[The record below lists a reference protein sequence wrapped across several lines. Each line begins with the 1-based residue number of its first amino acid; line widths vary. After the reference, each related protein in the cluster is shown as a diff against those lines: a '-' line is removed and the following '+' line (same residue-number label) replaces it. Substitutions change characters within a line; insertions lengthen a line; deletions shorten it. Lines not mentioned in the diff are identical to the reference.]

1 MISKLPGTLF
11 TKTARAISAGAIVLV
26 SLLPAASAAPK
37 PELKE
42 LRGRIDALQKELDSK
57 EDAKADATDA
67 LKTSERAISDINY
80 RLRDLAT
87 QQQAANATL
96 ATLAQQ
102 KENRQQ
108 KIGTEQVLLGRLL
121 YQQYLSG
128 QQDQFKILLNQQNP
142 NQAARQLHYY
152 AYLARAR
159 NDMLENL
166 RDNLAKLQH
175 LTQATEAKQA
185 ELTQIRTEQDQQKQQ
200 LVAQQQAKKK
210 LVAQLAKQIGRQR
223 TELSQLQRNEKR
235 LTTLIERLAKQQQTR
250 KKPERTSGRNSNAPT
265 PQPADASEF
274 HAQAKPRTGKL
285 PLPVRG
291 ELVGRFG
298 SPRQDSG
305 APWRGLFI
313 RTAAG
318 QEVRTIADG
327 RVVFADWLR
336 GFGNLIIIDHGKG
349 YMSLYGN
356 NESLFKHAGEN
367 VHSSDV
373 IASTGNS
380 GGNPETGLYFELR
393 FQSRPFD
400 PLTWCRV
407 G

>member
-1 MISKLPGTLF
+1 VISKLPGTSF
-11 TKTARAISAGAIVLV
+11 TKAALAILAGAFLLA
-26 SLLPAASAAPK
+26 SLPLPASAAPK

-42 LRGRIDALQKELDSK
+42 LRGRIDALQKELDNK
-57 EDAKADATDA
+57 EDAKADASDA

-80 RLRDLAT
+80 RLRDLSM
-87 QQQAANATL
+87 QQQNANATL
-96 ATLAQQ
+96 ANLAQQ
-102 KENRQQ
+102 KEARQHR
-108 KIGTEQVLLGRLL
+108 IGAEQVMLGKLLH
-121 YQQYLSG
+121 QQYLSG

-142 NQAARQLHYY
+142 NEAARQLRYY

-159 NDMLENL
+159 NDMLKSL
-166 RDNLAKLQH
+166 RDHLAKLQQLAH
-175 LTQATEAKQA
+175 ATESKQA
-185 ELTQIRTEQDQQKQQ
+185 ELAQIRSEQDQQKQQ
-200 LVAQQQAKKK
+200 LVTQQQAKKK
-210 LVAQLAKQIGRQR
+210 LVAQLAQQIGRQR
-223 TELSQLQRNEKR
+223 TELTQLQHNEKR
-235 LTTLIERLAKQQQTR
+235 LTQLIERLARQQQAR
-250 KKPERTSGRNSNAPT
+250 KKAERTPQRNT
-265 PQPADASEF
+265 RT
-274 HAQAKPRTGKL
+274 AKPEQSTPSQSHAAARPQKGKL

-318 QEVRTIADG
+318 QEVRTVADG
-327 RVVFADWLR
+327 RVVFADWMR
-336 GFGNLIIIDHGKG
+336 GFGNLIIVDHGKG

-356 NESLFKHAGEN
+356 NESLFKKEGEN
-367 VHSSDV
+367 VRGGDA

-393 FQSRPFD
+393 FQSKPFD

>member
-1 MISKLPGTLF
+1 MISKPPKSVLAL
-11 TKTARAISAGAIVLV
+11 SAGALLLA
-26 SLLPAASAAPK
+26 SLILPASAAPK
-37 PELKE
+37 PELQE

-57 EDAKADATDA
+57 EGARTDASDA

-87 QQQAANATL
+87 QQQDANATL
-96 ATLAQQ
+96 ADLAQQ

-108 KIGTEQVLLGRLL
+108 KIVAEQVLLGKLL
-121 YQQYLSG
+121 YQQYQSG
-128 QQDQFKILLNQQNP
+128 QRDQLKILLNQENP
-142 NQAARQLHYY
+142 NQAARQLRYY

-159 NDMLENL
+159 NEMLENL
-166 RDNLAKLQH
+166 RDHLAKLQL
-175 LTQATEAKQA
+175 LTQATESKQA
-185 ELTQIRTEQDQQKQQ
+185 ELAEIRAEQDQQKQQ

-210 LVAQLAKQIGRQR
+210 LVARLAQQIGRQR
-223 TELSQLQRNEKR
+223 TELTQLQRNEKQ
-235 LTTLIERLAKQQQTR
+235 LTQLIERLAKQQQAR
-250 KKPERTSGRNSNAPT
+250 KKTARAPRRDATPE
-265 PQPADASEF
+265 QPGSSQPLAL
-274 HAQAKPRTGKL
+274 AQPRTGKL

-313 RTAAG
+313 RSAAG
-318 QEVRTIADG
+318 QEVHTIADG

-367 VHSSDV
+367 VRGGDV

-380 GGNPETGLYFELR
+380 GGNQETGLYFELR

-400 PLTWCRV
+400 PLTWCRI

>member
-1 MISKLPGTLF
+1 MLSSLPF
-11 TKTARAISAGAIVLV
+11 
-26 SLLPAASAAPK
+26 PASAAPK

-57 EDAKADATDA
+57 EGAKADASDA

-80 RLRDLAT
+80 RLRDLST
-87 QQQAANATL
+87 QQQGTSATL
-96 ATLAQQ
+96 SSLEQQ
-102 KENRQQ
+102 KGNRQQ
-108 KIGTEQVLLGRLL
+108 RIAAEQVSLGKLL

-142 NQAARQLHYY
+142 NQAARQLRYY
-152 AYLARAR
+152 GYLARAR
-159 NDMLENL
+159 NEMLENL
-166 RDNLAKLQH
+166 RDNLAKLQQ
-175 LTQATEAKQA
+175 LSQATESKQA
-185 ELTQIRTEQDQQKQQ
+185 ELARIRAEQDQQKQQ

-210 LVAQLAKQIGRQR
+210 LVAQLAQQIGRQR
-223 TELSQLQRNEKR
+223 TELSQLQRNEKQ
-235 LTTLIERLAKQQQTR
+235 LTQLIERLAKQQAR
-250 KKPERTSGRNSNAPT
+250 KKPERTPRRNAREPAAEQPVA
-265 PQPADASEF
+265 PQPSAL
-274 HAQAKPRTGKL
+274 AQTQKGKL

-291 ELVGRFG
+291 ELAGRFG

-305 APWRGLFI
+305 APWRGVFI

-318 QEVRTIADG
+318 QEVHNIAEG

-336 GFGNLIIIDHGKG
+336 GFGNLIIIDHGNG

-356 NESLFKHAGEN
+356 NESLFKHVGDN
-367 VHSSDV
+367 VRSGDV

-400 PLTWCRV
+400 PLTWCRA

>member
-11 TKTARAISAGAIVLV
+11 TKAALAISAGAFLLA
-26 SLLPAASAAPK
+26 SLSLPASATPK

-57 EDAKADATDA
+57 EDAKADASDA

-87 QQQAANATL
+87 QQQNANATL
-96 ATLAQQ
+96 ANLAQQ
-102 KENRQQ
+102 QENRQQ
-108 KIGTEQVLLGRLL
+108 RIGAEQVMLGKLL

-142 NQAARQLHYY
+142 NQAARQLRYY

-159 NDMLENL
+159 NEMLENL
-166 RDNLAKLQH
+166 RDHLAKLQR
-175 LTQATEAKQA
+175 LAQATEAKHA
-185 ELTQIRTEQDQQKQQ
+185 ELAQIRAEQDQQKQQ
-200 LVAQQQAKKK
+200 LVTQQQKKK
-210 LVAQLAKQIGRQR
+210 MLVAQLAQQIGRQR
-223 TELSQLQRNEKR
+223 TELTQLQRNEKQ
-235 LTTLIERLAKQQQTR
+235 LTQLIERLAKQQQAR
-250 KKPERTSGRNSNAPT
+250 KKAERTPQRNARAPT
-265 PQPADASEF
+265 LEQPTSSQSHATARPQN
-274 HAQAKPRTGKL
+274 GKL

-313 RTAAG
+313 RTVAG

-367 VHSSDV
+367 VRGGDA

-393 FQSRPFD
+393 FQSKPFD

>member
-1 MISKLPGTLF
+1 MISRPPTIIVIL
-11 TKTARAISAGAIVLV
+11 KTARAV
-26 SLLPAASAAPK
+26 SLGALLLAASALPALAAPK
-37 PELKE
+37 PELQE
-42 LRGRIDALQKELDSK
+42 LRGRIDALQKELGDK

-67 LKTSERAISDINY
+67 LQTSERAISDINR
-80 RLRDLAT
+80 RLRDLGA
-87 QQQAANATL
+87 QQKKANATL
-96 ATLAQQ
+96 SSLEQQ
-102 KENRQQ
+102 KKEQQ
-108 KIGTEQVLLGRLL
+108 QSIGAEQVLLGKLL

-128 QQDQFKILLNQQNP
+128 QQDHFKILLNQENP
-142 NQAARQLHYY
+142 NQAARQLRYY

-159 NDMLENL
+159 NEMLEDL
-166 RDNLAKLQH
+166 RDNLEKLQRIA
-175 LTQATEAKQA
+175 QATESKQA
-185 ELTQIRTEQDQQKQQ
+185 ELTQIRSQQDLQKQQ
-200 LVAQQQAKKK
+200 LLKQQQAKKQ
-210 LVAQLAKQIGRQR
+210 LVAQLAKQIGHQR
-223 TELSQLQRNEKR
+223 TELSQLQRNEKS
-235 LTTLIERLAKQQQTR
+235 LTQLIERLAKQQLAR
-250 KKPERTSGRNSNAPT
+250 KKSEQSNRRNTTPPAPE
-265 PQPADASEF
+265 QADA
-274 HAQAKPRTGKL
+274 APPQAKGGKL

-291 ELVGRFG
+291 ELLGRFG

-318 QEVRTIADG
+318 QDVHTIADG

-356 NESLFKHAGEN
+356 NESLFKHTGEN
-367 VHSSDV
+367 VHVGDV

>member
-1 MISKLPGTLF
+1 MISKLPKNVF
-11 TKTARAISAGAIVLV
+11 IKVAIALPAGALLLA
-26 SLLPAASAAPK
+26 SLPPFASAAPK
-37 PELKE
+37 AELKE
-42 LRGRIDALQKELDSK
+42 LQGRIDALQKELDSK
-57 EDAKADATDA
+57 EGTKADATDA

-80 RLRDLAT
+80 KLRGLAA
-87 QQQAANATL
+87 QQQDASATL
-96 ATLAQQ
+96 AGLEQQ
-102 KENRQQ
+102 KESRQQ
-108 KIGTEQVLLGRLL
+108 SIGTEQVLLGKLL
-121 YQQYLSG
+121 YQQYRSG
-128 QQDQFKILLNQQNP
+128 QQDQFKILLNQEDP
-142 NQAARQLHYY
+142 NQAARQLRYY

-159 NDMLENL
+159 SEMLESL
-166 RDNLAKLQH
+166 RDNLAKLQRLSH
-175 LTQATEAKQA
+175 ETEAKQA
-185 ELTQIRTEQDQQKQQ
+185 ELAQIRAAQDQQKQQ

-210 LVAQLAKQIGRQR
+210 LVAQLAQQIGRQR
-223 TELSQLQRNEKR
+223 TQLTQLQRNEKQ
-235 LTTLIERLAKQQQTR
+235 LTQLIERLAKQQQTR
-250 KKPERTSGRNSNAPT
+250 KKSERTARRNSQPPAPE
-265 PQPADASEF
+265 QADAPQS
-274 HAQAKPRTGKL
+274 HAQAQARTGKL

-291 ELVGRFG
+291 ELAGRFG

-318 QEVRTIADG
+318 QEVHAITDG

-336 GFGNLIIIDHGKG
+336 GFGNLIIVDHGKG

-356 NESLFKHAGEN
+356 NESLFKHAGES
-367 VHSSDV
+367 VRGGDV

-400 PLTWCRV
+400 PLTWCRI